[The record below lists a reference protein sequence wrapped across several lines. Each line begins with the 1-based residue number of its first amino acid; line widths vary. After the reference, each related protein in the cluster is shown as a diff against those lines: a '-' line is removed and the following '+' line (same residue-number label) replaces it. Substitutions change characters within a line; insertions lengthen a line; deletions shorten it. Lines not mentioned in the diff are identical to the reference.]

1 MSSAFIINM
10 LFSDLLIDSEV
21 NQKFHGTKKSQEK
34 FLEKLLKMKEDL
46 VRFSNMQNKRQS
58 YDNVYLEIT
67 EKQIDQ
73 AIEYIKKAL
82 EEA

>member
-10 LFSDLLIDSEV
+10 LFSHLLIESEV
-21 NQKFHGTKKSQEK
+21 HQKFHGTKKSKER
-34 FLEKLLKMKEDL
+34 FLENLLKMKADL
-46 VRFSNMQNKRQS
+46 ARFSNEKNNRQS

-67 EKQIDQ
+67 ETQINQ

-82 EEA
+82 KDA

>member
-1 MSSAFIINM
+1 
-10 LFSDLLIDSEV
+10 
-21 NQKFHGTKKSQEK
+21 
-34 FLEKLLKMKEDL
+34 MKEDL
-46 VRFSNMQNKRQS
+46 ARFSNEQNNRQS

-67 EKQIDQ
+67 ETQINQ

>member
-10 LFSDLLIDSEV
+10 IFSDLLINSEV
-21 NQKFHGTKKSQEK
+21 LQKFHGTKKSKEK
-34 FLEKLLKMKEDL
+34 FLETLLKMKSDL
-46 VRFSNMQNKRQS
+46 ARFSEAQNKREN

-73 AIEYIKKAL
+73 AIEYIKKAI

>member
-10 LFSDLLIDSEV
+10 LFSHLLIDSEV
-21 NQKFHGTKKSQEK
+21 HQKFHGTKKSQEK
-34 FLEKLLKMKEDL
+34 FLENLLKMKADL
-46 VRFSNMQNKRQS
+46 ARFSNEKNNRQS

-67 EKQIDQ
+67 ETQINQ

>member
-10 LFSDLLIDSEV
+10 LFSHLLIESEV
-21 NQKFHGTKKSQEK
+21 HQKFHGTKKSQER
-34 FLEKLLKMKEDL
+34 FLENLLKMKSDL
-46 VRFSNMQNKRQS
+46 ARFSKEQNKRET
-58 YDNVYLEIT
+58 YENVYLEIT

-73 AIEYIKKAL
+73 AIEYTKKAI

>member
-10 LFSDLLIDSEV
+10 LFSNLLIDSEV
-21 NQKFHGTKKSQEK
+21 HQKFHGTKKSQER
-34 FLEKLLKMKEDL
+34 FLENLLKMKEDL
-46 VRFSNMQNKRQS
+46 ARFSNEQNNRQS

-67 EKQIDQ
+67 ETQINQ
-73 AIEYIKKAL
+73 AIEYTKKAL